1 MTPANQEMIARFRA
15 EGLWP
20 HSVEKSDGEEKTA
33 PEEASALAG
42 KRFLFTGTLSVPR
55 SQAQHMAEEKGAIIV
70 GSVSKK
76 LDFLVCGENPGSKL
90 DKARELGVRVL
101 DEKEFR
107 ELLG

>member
-1 MTPANQEMIARFRA
+1 
-15 EGLWP
+15 
-20 HSVEKSDGEEKTA
+20 
-33 PEEASALAG
+33 
-42 KRFLFTGTLSVPR
+42 
-55 SQAQHMAEEKGAIIV
+55 MAEEKGAIIV

-90 DKARELGVRVL
+90 DNARELGVRVL